1 MALKVPPVLV
11 FLLAGLLIW
20 GLAGFPVRPPAASLT
35 DALAAVLAVL
45 GVTVGVLGVLAFRRA
60 GTTVDPM
67 HPEQASALVV
77 VGIYRITRNPMYLG
91 LALMLLAWCVYLE
104 VWAGLLIVALF
115 ILYMNRFQI
124 VPEER
129 ALESR
134 FGEDFRRYR
143 QSVRRWL

>member
-20 GLAGFPVRPPAASLT
+20 GLAGFPARLPAASLT
-35 DALAAVLAVL
+35 DALAAALAVL

-77 VGIYRITRNPMYLG
+77 GGIYRITRNPMYLG

-129 ALESR
+129 ALEAR
-134 FGEDFRRYR
+134 FREDFRRYR